1 MNPSAFANRLWLIG
15 GVTILVLLWTLS
27 LMPHPPAIDVQNGD
41 KYGHLAM
48 YGGTMWWWGQYWTKF
63 RQRLALAIIFALM
76 GVAIE
81 FIQGWSG
88 WRSFEVMDM
97 LANSVGVLLGWALVY
112 TPLGS
117 LLALFTGLTKQK

>member
-1 MNPSAFANRLWLIG
+1 
-15 GVTILVLLWTLS
+15 
-27 LMPHPPAIDVQNGD
+27 MPHPPAIDVQNGD

-48 YGGTMWWWGQYWTKF
+48 YSGTMWWWGQYWTKF

-81 FIQGWSG
+81 FIQGWYG
-88 WRSFEVMDM
+88 WRSVDVMDM
-97 LANSVGVLLGWALVY
+97 LANSVGVLLGWAAVY